1 MSTKLTKWVTIGF
14 FGLLIIWGLIDV
26 LARYFSKS
34 DEWTTDDKVLITQ
47 TCLDDLGGRAVRFPN
62 ESEAYCS
69 CYTQEITTHYTKSK
83 YQYLEQL
90 SQAEQEK
97 EMLSVILDCVNTYQK
112 AIFDGSRLD
121 DNLQP

>member
-1 MSTKLTKWVTIGF
+1 MNQPSSPPLGPDGPV
-14 FGLLIIWGLIDV
+14 D
-26 LARYFSKS
+26 FSFAS
-34 DEWTTDDKVLITQ
+34 LVNAAFLSFADDKVLITQ

-97 EMLSVILDCVNTYQK
+97 EMLSVILDCINTYQK